1 VDAFAAAI
9 EASPFATA
17 LRLSRWTYPL
27 VNAGHVLGVALLVG
41 AVVPMDLRLIG
52 LWRRGIALPLVL
64 RLLRPVAACGA
75 VLAIVTGLC
84 LFSVQ
89 ASDYAAMPLFWLPR
103 ALVGLGLGHAL
114 AQRGLAAAPP
124 SRQRRAGALSLVLW
138 PSVLLCGRLLGYV

>member
-1 VDAFAAAI
+1 VDAFVAAI

-17 LRLSRWTYPL
+17 LRLSHWTYPL

-41 AVVPMDLRLIG
+41 AILPMDLRLIG
-52 LWRRGIALPLVL
+52 LWRRDIATPVVL

-75 VLAIVTGLC
+75 GVAIVTGLC

-89 ASDYAAMPLFWLPR
+89 ASDYAVMPLFWLKM

-124 SRQRRAGALSLVLW
+124 SRQRRAGALSLALW